1 MSGGRLAK
9 TTGAD
14 SSVLADILDAE
25 VSGERAASSGF
36 WRANNAPNVEA
47 DYATTV
53 IVTREPDCV
62 LQAIQSHCVMEYCTF
77 VSDVDAIVDARTQSN
92 VGAVLLDRDDVADL
106 VALGRQ
112 TRSHVPEGPIVILT
126 GRSLTSASL
135 FELMEVGVS
144 VLPRWSALQNPGM
157 LRALLLGA
165 WPDVRMLTNWCRQY
179 RLSPMET
186 RAFIAAAAGMP
197 KMEAAALL
205 GCSIRTL
212 ESHWSRMFAKFGIRS
227 TDGVLAATLRAL
239 LCCGTGPPAVSLLAA
254 TRRQRRG

>member
-1 MSGGRLAK
+1 MAGGRLAK
-9 TTGAD
+9 TKGEE

-25 VSGERAASSGF
+25 ANIERAAASGF
-36 WRANNAPNVEA
+36 WQTTNTPNADA
-47 DYATTV
+47 DYAITA

-62 LQAIQSHCVMEYCTF
+62 IQALQSHCVMEYCTF
-77 VSDVDAIVDARTQSN
+77 ISDVHELVDVRARSN
-92 VGAVLLDRDDVADL
+92 VGAVLLDRDDVTDL

-112 TRSHVPEGPIVILT
+112 TRSHVAEGPAVILT
-126 GRSLTSASL
+126 GRSLPAASL

-157 LRALLLGA
+157 LSALLLGA
-165 WPDVRMLTNWCRQY
+165 WPDVRMLNNWCRQH

-186 RAFIAAAAGMP
+186 RAFVAAVAGMA
-197 KMEAAALL
+197 KVDAAALL

-239 LCCGTGPPAVSLLAA
+239 LCSGSGPPAVSLMAA